1 MTKDYEQPLLHSL
14 EQTTK
19 RLYRFSSF
27 RVQDYKTT
35 RLQLLIGVAVFPNSI
50 SSKRPAAPPQRY
62 SITMRSVCT
71 LEIASGHRL
80 HPRPN
85 SYPARFNVTF
95 PRSAV

>member
-27 RVQDYKTT
+27 RVQDCKTT
-35 RLQLLIGVAVFPNSI
+35 IAYRCRGPPNSI
-50 SSKRPAAPPQRY
+50 SSKRIATPPPRY

-71 LEIASGHRL
+71 LEIASGHKL